1 MYVANGNVDGQAGPG
16 RAGAR
21 CGCRRLVIDKK
32 PISSVHARARDSRA
46 LLFPLPSSV
55 HVLPREGSSG
65 VIVIVA
71 SFYCIRSCGRS
82 MGRPNDDDYDD
93 DDDANEA
100 Y

>member
-1 MYVANGNVDGQAGPG
+1 MYVANSNVAGQAGPG

-21 CGCRRLVIDKK
+21 CGCRRSVIDKK
-32 PISSVHARARDSRA
+32 THFFRACARARDSDA

-65 VIVIVA
+65 IIVIVG
-71 SFYCIRSCGRS
+71 SFYCIRSRGRS
-82 MGRPNDDDYDD
+82 MGRPNDDD
-93 DDDANEA
+93 DANKA